1 VIRRTPP
8 LAAATREHDYWRVG
22 HAAFASVSH
31 RPWPLP
37 PGPWV
42 GRQSWHD
49 LLFAHWP
56 VPASVLRPLV
66 PPELDIQEVGGT
78 SWLGVVPFRMSGVM
92 LRGLPDLPGLSAFPE
107 LNVRLYVERDG
118 KPGVWF
124 LSLDA
129 TNPLAVWVARRFL
142 HLPYVRARISLGK
155 RGEDIHYASERP
167 RPPRARFTASYRPTG
182 DVFRAMPGTLEHF
195 LTERYC
201 LYARSPRGVSRLE
214 IHHPPWPLQPA
225 AGEVDASEL
234 LAAHGLA
241 VGGVPL
247 LHFAR
252 RLDVV
257 VWAPRRVAH
266 AER

>member
-1 VIRRTPP
+1 MHP
-8 LAAATREHDYWRVG
+8 
-22 HAAFASVSH
+22 AFARVDH

-37 PGPWV
+37 ARPWV

-56 VPASVLRPLV
+56 LPPAEVRRLVPAGLNV
-66 PPELDIQEVGGT
+66 DQHQGT
-78 SWLGVVPFRMSGVM
+78 TWVAVVPFRMSGVAP
-92 LRGLPDLPGLSAFPE
+92 RGLPDLPGLSAFPE

-129 TNPLAVWVARRFL
+129 ASAPAVWAARRFF
-142 HLPYVRARISLGK
+142 HLPYFHARMDVAGSDEIA
-155 RGEDIHYASERP
+155 YASERRSP
-167 RPPRARFTASYRPTG
+167 RLGFAARYRPVGPPREAA
-182 DVFRAMPGTLEHF
+182 AGTLEHF

-201 LYARSPRGVSRLE
+201 LYAQAPGGGLRRLE
-214 IHHPPWPLQPA
+214 IHHRPWPLQPA
-225 AGEVDASEL
+225 AAEITRNEL
-234 LAAHGLA
+234 LAPHGLA
-241 VGGVPL
+241 VSGAPL

-257 VWAPRRVAH
+257 MWL
-266 AER
+266 AEALK